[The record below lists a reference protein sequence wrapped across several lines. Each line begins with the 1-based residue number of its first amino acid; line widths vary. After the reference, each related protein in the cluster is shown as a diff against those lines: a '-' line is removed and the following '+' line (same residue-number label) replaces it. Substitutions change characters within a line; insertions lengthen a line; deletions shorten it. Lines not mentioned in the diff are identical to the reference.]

1 MQYKKMKKTMDKKML
16 TKFGITD
23 ANTTFNYKQN
33 MHKSNRRADIHGI
46 FKYKDTP
53 YMKWL
58 KDQLERNE
66 TREKLI
72 YYQNDL
78 KLANERVN
86 YRNQAD
92 RMSNEIQR
100 DNLNHN
106 TLEHLQKQINS
117 FKDLKFGMS

>member
-1 MQYKKMKKTMDKKML
+1 ML

-23 ANTTFNYKQN
+23 ANTTFNYKQD

-72 YYQNDL
+72 SYQNDIRQ
-78 KLANERVN
+78 ANERVN
-86 YRNQAD
+86 YRNQVD
-92 RMSNEIQR
+92 RMMGDIQR

-106 TLEHLQKQINS
+106 TLEHLKKQINQ
-117 FKDLKFGMS
+117 FKSLKFGM